1 MGWWSIPRQSTDW
14 PGMLMGWWGQDVSV
28 DGATLEPNATE
39 HVGCCN
45 CWAHVW
51 DVAGMLA
58 VGC

>member
-1 MGWWSIPRQSTDW
+1 MVFNSQTIHGLDW
-14 PGMLMGWWGQDVSV
+14 VVDGMVGVGCYSV

-39 HVGCCN
+39 RVGCCN